1 MERKSKELNLTPN
14 AELIVPFE
22 GGSLKYPTEAI
33 LTAQMS
39 TLDKDGRFS
48 KVSIGVGCKAFLFV
62 LKKVE

>member
-14 AELIVPFE
+14 AELIIPFE
-22 GGSLKYPTEAI
+22 GGLLKYPTEAI

-39 TLDKDGRFS
+39 TLDGEGRFS
-48 KVSIGVGCKAFLFV
+48 KVAIGAGCKAFLFV

>member
-14 AELIVPFE
+14 AELILPFE
-22 GGSLKYPTEAI
+22 GGSLRYPTEAI

-39 TLDKDGRFS
+39 TLDDYGRFS
-48 KVSIGVGCKAFLFV
+48 KVTEGAGCKAFLIV